1 MSSGLENHLFNLK
14 FTAKQLARQAKKSEK
29 QVRLEKLK
37 LRKAIE
43 AGNKDGAR
51 VYAENAIR
59 HQNLYMNYLR
69 LSSRIDAAASRVET
83 AIKMRTVTK
92 SMAGVVTGM
101 NKAAK
106 SMDLEKIGAVMD
118 QFEKQFENLDVQ
130 SGYMEERIGGA
141 TTLSTPI
148 DEVDS
153 LINSVADEYGLD
165 VQMKL
170 GFTPTA
176 IPQATPALPTPALPA
191 APATEQEMLD
201 RLAALRA

>member
-1 MSSGLENHLFNLK
+1 MSSGLESHLFNLK
-14 FTAKQLARQAKKSEK
+14 FTAKQLARQATKSEK
-29 QVRLEKLK
+29 QVKLEKIK

-51 VYAENAIR
+51 IYAENAIR

-69 LSSRIDAAASRVET
+69 LSSRIEAAASHVET
-83 AIKMRTVTK
+83 AVKMRMVTK
-92 SMAGVVTGM
+92 SMAGVVAGM
-101 NKAAK
+101 DKASK

-153 LINSVADEYGLD
+153 LINAVADEYGLD

-176 IPQATPALPTPALPA
+176 VPQPTPVLPVPSVQ
-191 APATEQEMLD
+191 APTEQEMLE
-201 RLAALRA
+201 RLAALRS

>member
-1 MSSGLENHLFNLK
+1 MSSGLESHLFNLN

-29 QVRLEKLK
+29 QVKLEKIK

-51 VYAENAIR
+51 IYAENAIR

-69 LSSRIDAAASRVET
+69 LSSRIEAAASRVET
-83 AIKMRTVTK
+83 AVKMRMVTK
-92 SMAGVVTGM
+92 SMAGVVAGM
-101 NKAAK
+101 DKASK

-153 LINSVADEYGLD
+153 LINAVADEYGLD

-176 IPQATPALPTPALPA
+176 VPQPTPVLPVPSVQ
-191 APATEQEMLD
+191 APTEQEMLE
-201 RLAALRA
+201 RLAALRS